1 MEIEMHSRK
10 TSDEDLESGALL
22 IGPKEDEKKVL
33 SHSTILLKLY
43 ATKTLLES
51 NTGDWAEIVF
61 GISFTFAIA
70 SYFLSF
76 FMGFVFWGY
85 GTTLLLGF
93 AWQRI
98 RLLGSLKKQLDRF
111 EKENKKLASAV
122 SNFEAQN
129 KSLKETSDK
138 LKVSNEEY
146 KEQNEKFLKSI
157 QDLQS
162 VTDMIEIHAAQN
174 QESFG
179 EVFDAIKKSVQEQ
192 AEIQENT
199 KLLQQKNVR
208 LAMAQEKSLMLNI
221 FFQVQNEDGKE
232 GLNEQEFEDFID
244 MLPIGAGQELLRKVR
259 FSQIDVD
266 RSGVISFSELK
277 VCIQQAIDDVYEES

>member
-1 MEIEMHSRK
+1 MK
-10 TSDEDLESGALL
+10 
-22 IGPKEDEKKVL
+22 KKVL